1 MALTIPAGYKIY
13 PHTYAMDEVQYGT
26 VSPSSSTPYYPIG
39 LYWESGIASNEVWWD
54 TTSQSNYPRVDP
66 WTNATFFNNLHSGER
81 TLTSYE
87 ENLVNNRTYIRTAN
101 DSVQYLGVELRLCFD
116 WYIDTDPDDIR
127 HGTEVLTIWSSSYHP
142 TTRINMTNW
151 KYAGEGTWNW
161 RTRVY
166 LKLINNNVAIMPS
179 TYCVEDRIGIY

>member
-26 VSPSSSTPYYPIG
+26 ISPSSTTPYYPIG

-54 TTSQSNYPRVDP
+54 TTSQAAYPRVDP
-66 WTNATFFNNLHSGER
+66 WTNATFFNNILSGER
-81 TLTSYE
+81 DLTSYE
-87 ENLVNNRTYIRTAN
+87 ENLVGNRTYIRPAN
-101 DSVQYLGVELRLCFD
+101 DSVQYSGVELQLCYD
-116 WYIDTDPDDIR
+116 YYDSDTDYS
-127 HGTEVLTIWSSSYHP
+127 GTKTLTIWSSSYHP

-151 KYAGEGTWNW
+151 KYTGEETWNW

-166 LKLINNNVAIMPS
+166 LKLINNNVALVPS
-179 TYCVEDRIGIY
+179 AYCVEDRIY